1 MPYAQLS
8 ELLVREYGVVIG
20 GRNLRKVLGFES
32 ATAFGRA
39 VRAGHVGVR
48 LFQMPGR
55 RGRFALAQELA
66 VWLEHQARPRDP
78 SVGASPTQDKTE
90 DSEM

>member
-8 ELLVREYGVVIG
+8 ELLVREYGVAIG

-66 VWLEHQARPRDP
+66 IWLEHQAKSKNP
-78 SVGASPTQDKTE
+78 SVDASPTKENTE
-90 DSEM
+90 DSKM